1 MAIEI
6 KPKSKPN
13 HIELASL
20 FLNRLCQ
27 FRIFHTQSLSLS
39 HHLAFSETYQLYD
52 SIYDIFIE
60 TIQGKE
66 EVILKGFKSYSLVDL
81 SDPISLIKEDI
92 NKINNYRKSLTSDY
106 DEIDNMLQETVAS
119 LEKTIYKLKFLK

>member
-6 KPKSKPN
+6 KQKTKPN

-39 HHLAFSETYQLYD
+39 QHLAFSETYQIYD
-52 SIYDIFIE
+52 STYDTFTE
-60 TIQGKE
+60 VIQGKE
-66 EVILKGFKSYSLVDL
+66 EMILKGFKNYPLIDL
-81 SDPISLIKEDI
+81 SDPISFIKEDI
-92 NKINNYRKSLTSDY
+92 NKINSYRKLLTPEY

>member
-6 KPKSKPN
+6 KQKTKPN

-27 FRIFHTQSLSLS
+27 FRIFHTQSLSSS

-52 SIYDIFIE
+52 STYDIFIE
-60 TIQGKE
+60 TVQGKE
-66 EVILKGFKSYSLVDL
+66 EMILKGFKSYSLVDL

-106 DEIDNMLQETVAS
+106 DEIDNMLQELVAS

>member
-20 FLNRLCQ
+20 LLFARNQIHLLHLQTTSYAQHIALNE
-27 FRIFHTQSLSLS
+27 
-39 HHLAFSETYQLYD
+39 AYD
-52 SIYDIFIE
+52 SLIGFFDDFVE

-66 EVILKGFKSYSLVDL
+66 GLILKGYKSFPYSEQE
-81 SDPISLIKEDI
+81 PIAYITSVITGI
-92 NKINNYRKSLTSDY
+92 NSYRKLLTPEY